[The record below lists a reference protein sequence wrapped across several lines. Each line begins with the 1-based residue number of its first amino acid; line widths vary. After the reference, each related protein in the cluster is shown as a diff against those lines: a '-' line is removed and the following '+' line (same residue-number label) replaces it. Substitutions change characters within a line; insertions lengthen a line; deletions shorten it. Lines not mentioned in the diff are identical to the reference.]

1 MEAVLEASAVWTA
14 VDLAQR
20 FGAIPLSR
28 IALDPPPGQATEED
42 VDQWEQRA
50 NRLFELV
57 DGVLVEK
64 TMGTYE
70 SLVAVE
76 VACLLRNR
84 VKPLRLG
91 WILGP
96 DGMLRLWP
104 GRIRIPD
111 ACFISK
117 DQTPDG
123 KFPRGERIAS
133 LFPDL
138 AVEVLSDS
146 NTREEMAEKLQDYFQ
161 SGTRLV
167 WYIDPIPQTAEVFT
181 AVDQRTIVTRGG
193 QLSGEP
199 VLPGLVIALADLFD
213 IDLSESAGR

>member
-199 VLPGLVIALADLFD
+199 VLPGLTIGLADLFD